1 MHFILGYGGTGKAS
15 TNNRFFNYGQRYGLG
30 DVVGCFLDMT
40 GETILIGYTLNGND
54 LGPAFRVP
62 RSTLGGQALF
72 PHIMTKNQDF
82 LVNFG
87 QMNGPMKP
95 LLPYFNIIGRLD
107 KQSLVRATKG
117 SKCKKNCLMYAMV
130 GLPGAG
136 KTTWAKELLLKNPEK
151 KFNILGTN
159 ALIDGMKVMG
169 LTRKGNY
176 AGRWEALI
184 SKCTECFDI
193 LIKIAKKK
201 KRNYILDQTNVFP
214 SARVRKMK
222 EFGDFT
228 QKIVVVVPND
238 AEYQRRLTKR
248 NQEEGVNI
256 PSEAILSMKANFV
269 LPDIEEAS
277 HGKTTISYTELEPM
291 EAEQITKRYNQE
303 ASEAG
308 HQMKEVVKKYIHRNA
323 NQRQMAGAQT
333 LPGKLWTDDEE
344 VNTSNTASNVPPS
357 PVSSSTSNS
366 LPQFNQAS
374 RDTFQQPQRYYQRQ
388 Y

>member
-1 MHFILGYGGTGKAS
+1 M
-15 TNNRFFNYGQRYGLG
+15 
-30 DVVGCFLDMT
+30 GCFLDMT

-82 LVNFG
+82 LINFG

-95 LLPYFNIIGRLD
+95 LLPYFSIIGRLD
-107 KQSLVRATKG
+107 KQNLVRATQG
-117 SKCKKNCLMYAMV
+117 SKNKKDCLMYTMV

-136 KTTWAKELLLKNPEK
+136 KTTWAKELLLKNPDK

-159 ALIDGMKVMG
+159 ALLDGMKVMG

-176 AGRWEALI
+176 HGRWEALI
-184 SKCTECFDI
+184 SKCTECFNI
-193 LIKIAKKK
+193 LIEIAKKK

-238 AEYQRRLTKR
+238 DEYQRRLTKR
-248 NQEEGVNI
+248 TQEEGVNI
-256 PSEAILSMKANFV
+256 PPEAILSMKANFV
-269 LPDIEEAS
+269 LPDIEEANQ
-277 HGKTTISYTELEPM
+277 GTTTISYTDLEPM
-291 EAEQITKRYNQE
+291 EAEKIIKRYNQE

-308 HQMKEVVKKYIHRNA
+308 HQMKDVVKKYIHRNE
-323 NQRQMAGAQT
+323 NKRQLAGAQN
-333 LPGKLWTDDEE
+333 LPGKLWTPEE
-344 VNTSNTASNVPPS
+344 STSTNVSINNMPTPS
-357 PVSSSTSNS
+357 SSSSTSNS

-374 RDTFQQPQRYYQRQ
+374 RDTFQQPQRYYQRP